1 MRYHR
6 LLELL
11 EAGEGLHVEFKRKGT
26 SPEKIAREIIAFA
39 NTAGGTLIFGI
50 DDDTTIVGVVSE
62 KEEAEFIE
70 LAAHEWC
77 EPPVNYV
84 LSIFNLDN
92 RDVICVEIPES
103 KDKPHF
109 LIEGEER
116 TAFIRVG
123 ENSVQA
129 SKEMVKIMEHRSGK
143 TGPVRI
149 VIGEAEKR
157 LFRYF
162 EENERITVK
171 EYAHLINVS
180 DRRASR
186 LLVRLVRAG
195 ALAIHTNEKTDYF
208 TLLREP
214 SDTEGLHHP

>member
-1 MRYHR
+1 MHYHR
-6 LLELL
+6 LLEILDS
-11 EAGEGLHVEFKRKGT
+11 GEGLHVEFKRKVS

-39 NTAGGTLIFGI
+39 NTSGGTIIFGI
-50 DDDTTIVGVVSE
+50 DDDKSIVGVVSE
-62 KEEAEFIE
+62 KEEAEFISV
-70 LAAHEWC
+70 AAHDWC
-77 EPPVNYV
+77 DPPVNYM
-84 LSIFNLDN
+84 LSIFNIEN

-109 LIEGEER
+109 LIEGNDR

-129 SKEMVKIMEHRSGK
+129 SKEMIKVIEHRAGK

-149 VIGEAEKR
+149 VIGDAEKR

-162 EENERITVK
+162 EEHDRITVK

-195 ALAIHTNEKTDYF
+195 ALAIHTSEKTDYF

-214 SDTEGLHHP
+214 FESEGLHHP